1 MVNSSFIQFISKMR
15 VFVVLF
21 FVTFVQSDDISIS
34 KFRFTGM
41 KNVWH
46 DGVQHQSLDVGNET
60 ADGRT
65 KLLQI
70 CANRCALSGQEC
82 EAFYYEPQD
91 DGTECHLVDED
102 LESGKNRIIG
112 HGQDLTDRIY
122 YVKEAV
128 DESVVVTRP
137 LGLEP
142 PCDTDE
148 TELSEE
154 QCNEYPSE
162 VLTSYECSNLQTT
175 YLSTIQQV
183 SDIKCPGEDRIL
195 QCELQDGK
203 AGSNID
209 VKNRENL
216 LQDAFLKSFEDPNVS
231 ICSLHQHS
239 TEAASYS

>member
-1 MVNSSFIQFISKMR
+1 MVNSSPIIQFILTMK
-15 VFVVLF
+15 VFVLLF
-21 FVTFVQSDDISIS
+21 FVAFFGSRNVQSDDISIS
-34 KFRFTGM
+34 KYRFTGM

-82 EAFYYEPQD
+82 EAFYYETQD

-122 YVKEAV
+122 YVKEAI

-142 PCDTDE
+142 PCDTDD

-162 VLTSYECSNLQTT
+162 VLTAYECSNLQTT

-195 QCELQDGK
+195 QCELQNGK

-209 VKNRENL
+209 VKNRAKL

-231 ICSLHQHS
+231 MF
-239 TEAASYS
+239 ENYF